1 MRREAGDPPPSWRL
15 LCVSGRTVLTKRGC
29 FFMGYDYAF
38 LAHKGSCLLQADLPF
53 CSEGVLALF
62 FFSLGRRTWLV
73 GSSSCACST
82 CIEAVFFLLKK
93 VVRDEQYLMGSVFF
107 SSLVIFF
114 SGTD

>member
-53 CSEGVLALF
+53 CSEGVLAC

-82 CIEAVFFLLKK
+82 CIKAVFFSPEKGCQ
-93 VVRDEQYLMGSVFF
+93 R
-107 SSLVIFF
+107 
-114 SGTD
+114 